1 MTRVKRYRPPVT
13 GLLRLE
19 RLCLR
24 LLLLKM
30 AGFTAVSVQIL
41 AAMAAMSSAA
51 VISDPLA
58 ADVSEGDS
66 VGPGKNG
73 NAGIGAGAGNGITRQ
88 PRRLRRDNSD
98 ANGQIGLARNVLQT
112 ENAKAGSAAQTEG
125 RKKTLDLLSDLVYSG
140 AAADLDEDEKT
151 LGRNG

>member
-1 MTRVKRYRPPVT
+1 M
-13 GLLRLE
+13 
-19 RLCLR
+19 
-24 LLLLKM
+24 
-30 AGFTAVSVQIL
+30 QIL

-51 VISDPLA
+51 AISDPLA